1 MKNNNNNNLGTGK
14 GVLIVIEGIDS
25 SGKETQVKMVF
36 EQLLK
41 KNLKVMKLEFPDYK
55 SDSSALI
62 KMYLNGKFGE
72 DPLSVNPYA
81 ASLFFASDRFASY
94 KTSWESFYNSGGI
107 IIADRYVSSNM
118 IYQAAKIKDD
128 TERQKFMEWIY
139 DLEFNKLNLPKPDVV
154 IFLSMPVQ
162 FCLKLS
168 SKRLNKITGL
178 KDKDIHERNIKYLK
192 KTYDIAIEAARKYQ
206 WNVVNCI
213 KDDFV
218 KPIEEINREILEI
231 IEKKL
236 NGELKF

>member
-128 TERQKFMEWIY
+128 IERQKFMEWIY